1 LPRLESLE
9 GEDVRVK
16 IVIRHRFI
24 TNRERHSDGIER
36 GTESGDDV
44 VDELIFVEGGPGH
57 SHDVGQGLHLVHV
70 LRRREILLLQLLE
83 LASDVTNIGATLRT
97 KHSVH
102 DSPDRRG
109 GLGAKELA
117 RDVGLHGAEEEA
129 EDLLVRNPPASIRR
143 VVHLHSSIPSP
154 SLIFL
159 EGTASNPS
167 R

>member
-1 LPRLESLE
+1 LLRLESLK

-24 TNRERHSDGIER
+24 TDRERRSNGIEC

-44 VDELIFVEGGPGH
+44 VDELVFVEGGPGR

-83 LASDVTNIGATLRT
+83 LALVVTNIGVTLRT
-97 KHSVH
+97 EHSVH
-102 DSPDRRG
+102 DSPGRRG
-109 GLGAKELA
+109 GLGAEKLA

-129 EDLLVRNPPASIRR
+129 EDLLVRNPSASIR
-143 VVHLHSSIPSP
+143 
-154 SLIFL
+154 
-159 EGTASNPS
+159 
-167 R
+167 